1 VEGLGFQVSEYLNQ
15 LMAWLRLHD
24 LAGTW
29 ADVSGFAIA
38 IVGFAITIGAVIKS
52 KNAALAAKD
61 AAQAAKESIR
71 LFDAIQDF
79 STAIA
84 ILEEIKRAQRGA
96 GISET
101 LPDRYAAIRKQ
112 LIMLKSSSV
121 TLTDDHL
128 AVIQNAIAN
137 LSTMENLI
145 ERALETKGPFPIAKY
160 NTLISADIDKLVEVF
175 MYLRS
180 NQEAA

>member
-1 VEGLGFQVSEYLNQ
+1 MSEYFPLI
-15 LMAWLRLHD
+15 LGWLHRYD
-24 LAGTW
+24 LASTW
-29 ADVSGFAIA
+29 ADASGFIVG
-38 IVGFAITIGAVIKS
+38 IVGFAITIVGVWKS
-52 KNAALAAKD
+52 KNAAIAAQQ

-84 ILEEIKRAQRGA
+84 ILEEIKRVQRGN
-96 GISET
+96 GISDA
-101 LPDRYAAIRKQ
+101 LPDRYASIRKQ
-112 LIMLKSSSV
+112 LITLRGSSV
-121 TLTDDHL
+121 LLTEDHK

-145 ERALETKGPFPIAKY
+145 EKALETKGAFPIAKY
-160 NTLISADIDKLVEVF
+160 NSLISADIDKLVEVF
-175 MYLRS
+175 TFLKR

>member
-1 VEGLGFQVSEYLNQ
+1 LSEYSTQ
-15 LMAWLRLHD
+15 LLDWLRLHE
-24 LAGTW
+24 LASTW
-29 ADVSGFAIA
+29 ADVSGFAIG
-38 IVGFAITIGAVIKS
+38 IVGFWITIAAVRKS
-52 KNAALAAKD
+52 KNASIAAQE
-61 AAQAAKESIR
+61 AAQAAKESIQ

-112 LIMLKSSSV
+112 LIMLKGSPVQLSE
-121 TLTDDHL
+121 DHL
-128 AVIQNAIAN
+128 AIIQNAIAN

-145 ERALETKGPFPIAKY
+145 EKALETKGSFPIAKY
-160 NTLISADIDKLVEVF
+160 NTVISADIDKLVEVF
-175 MYLRS
+175 TFLKI
-180 NQEAA
+180 NQEAS

>member
-1 VEGLGFQVSEYLNQ
+1 MSEYFPLI
-15 LMAWLRLHD
+15 LGWLRRQD

-29 ADVSGFAIA
+29 ADVSGFVVG
-38 IVGFAITIGAVIKS
+38 IVGFAVTIVGVWKS
-52 KNAALAAKD
+52 KNAAIAAQQ

-84 ILEEIKRAQRGA
+84 ILEEIKRVQRGN

-101 LPDRYAAIRKQ
+101 LPDRYASIRKQ
-112 LIMLKSSSV
+112 LISLRGSSV
-121 TLTDDHL
+121 LLTEDHK

-145 ERALETKGPFPIAKY
+145 EKALETKGAFPIAKY
-160 NTLISADIDKLVEVF
+160 NSLISADIDKLVEVF
-175 MYLRS
+175 TFLKRS
-180 NQEAA
+180 QEAA